1 MTNKT
6 PGQIILDAV
15 ANGQYNAASEIMS
28 AELFSNVNECMC
40 QRKEKVAYDFGQAI
54 SEGDSAYDTFF
65 KKAMKKFNIS
75 SPADLKGEEEK
86 KKFFNYIDK
95 NFKASNE
102 EVEESYEYEMDMDMV
117 DRDDEEEYEYEMDMD
132 SVEGEVAYGDRVM
145 MDMGRM
151 RRPVGMK
158 RAAPGTQGEFQ
169 MGMIPAPPEGE
180 MGMGS
185 LLRRPGFRRPVGD
198 PRPAPGTQGEFDKR
212 FDFTSPG
219 VGSVRRPVVDRRP
232 APGTQGEF
240 QMSGV
245 EGEMYDEEEYT
256 APEIIDLN
264 QYNTG
269 RRPIGKRRAAPG
281 LTGLEL
287 TGQSVPDPEPIG
299 MEGEMSPQQAY
310 PPRRLKDQMGGGY

>member
-1 MTNKT
+1 
-6 PGQIILDAV
+6 
-15 ANGQYNAASEIMS
+15 MS

-40 QRKEKVAYDFGQAI
+40 QRKEKVASDFGQDI

-65 KKAMKKFNIS
+65 KKAMKKFGIS

-169 MGMIPAPPEGE
+169 MSYQTPEAYGI
-180 MGMGS
+180 
-185 LLRRPGFRRPVGD
+185 
-198 PRPAPGTQGEFDKR
+198 
-212 FDFTSPG
+212 
-219 VGSVRRPVVDRRP
+219 
-232 APGTQGEF
+232 
-240 QMSGV
+240 

-264 QYNTG
+264 QYNMG
-269 RRPIGKRRAAPG
+269 RRPIGKKRAAPG

-299 MEGEMSPQQAY
+299 MEGEMNPQQAF
-310 PPRRLKDQMGGGY
+310 PPRRLKNQMRGGY